1 MTSIATTKEMTKT
14 FRGEICGWELYIFSH
29 ILQIIPPDIGIQV
42 RMPFNCEGYP
52 RFHEVLDFESN
63 TCKGTFS
70 NSFYT
75 MDVTVHLI
83 SHNCELILY
92 QNQNMIPLI
101 YIHSVPL
108 RVGEALHALGN
119 GGNPPHNP
127 ILMCFSE
134 MSTSFSP
141 QTKPSEEYPDDGY
154 SSGEAEFS
162 DTEY

>member
-1 MTSIATTKEMTKT
+1 MTSIAREMTKT
-14 FRGEICGWELYIFSH
+14 FKGEICGWEIYIFSH
-29 ILQIIPPDIGIQV
+29 ILQIIPPGIGIQV
-42 RMPFNCEGYP
+42 RLPFNCEGYP
-52 RFHEVLDFESN
+52 RFNEVLDFESN
-63 TCKGTFS
+63 TCKGTFA

-75 MDVTVHLI
+75 MDVTINLI

-101 YIHSVPL
+101 HIHSVPL

-127 ILMCFSE
+127 ILMCFGEIS
-134 MSTSFSP
+134 MASAAA
-141 QTKPSEEYPDDGY
+141 KPSEEYPDSGY